1 MPANVV
7 RVWEETAPNAVAPG
21 LEWLLLSDQP
31 VSDLAQALACVRQYT
46 SRWLIEDFHK
56 ALKTGMRVEQLQLQT
71 AARLFAAA
79 ALLSVVALAL
89 VDLREKS
96 RLEPDLPAEA
106 AGLTPTEL
114 RVLRLQRRR
123 PVATVRAV
131 YLALAALGG
140 HLGRTGDGPPG
151 WQTLW
156 LGRRSLRLLVEG
168 VLLAAQLPDG

>member
-1 MPANVV
+1 VV
-7 RVWEETAPNAVAPG
+7 RVWEERDPDAPGAG
-21 LEWLLLSDQP
+21 LEWLLLGDQP
-31 VSDLAQALACVRQYT
+31 VTDFAQALVCARQYA

-56 ALKTGMRVEQLQLQT
+56 ALKTGLGAEKRQLQT
-71 AARLFAAA
+71 AHRLFAAV

-106 AGLTPTEL
+106 AGLTTTEL
-114 RVLRLQRRR
+114 RVLRYQRRR
-123 PVATVRAV
+123 PLTTVREV

-168 VLLAAQLPDG
+168 INIAAQWLDE